1 MLPNC
6 ITVFGHDISI
16 NKMNGPDVG
25 AFGHMKHG
33 TNEIFIN
40 ENTSPSQQVSTL
52 IHEIIE
58 FINFQLELNLTHPQI
73 CGLETG
79 LYQALAGNYL
89 LGNQL
94 MEGIL

>member
-1 MLPNC
+1 
-6 ITVFGHDISI
+6 
-16 NKMNGPDVG
+16 
-25 AFGHMKHG
+25 MKHG